1 MRSSQV
7 DLHTFVAAISTLHWE
22 LAGFG
27 DFDGLLWLVAVALWN
42 VLDGLDDLV
51 ALKDLAENDVLAVQP
66 AMVMLVVQLIWDDIE
81 RTYLVTA
88 VVMKNWEPLVSLP
101 ELAMERRPFL
111 VWRSLKFSSANL
123 LP

>member
-1 MRSSQV
+1 MAREV
-7 DLHTFVAAISTLHWE
+7 
-22 LAGFG
+22 
-27 DFDGLLWLVAVALWN
+27 
-42 VLDGLDDLV
+42 
-51 ALKDLAENDVLAVQP
+51 K
-66 AMVMLVVQLIWDDIE
+66 
-81 RTYLVTA
+81 TYEVTA